1 MTTKVTPVQLLRSE
15 VLNKRPDP
23 QKLLPGQGAVNTDST
38 QPGLFFAD
46 DTGNSLFKVGPCSV
60 GPLPP
65 NDPAIAPIGAP
76 GNTLGE
82 LWLDTRGLFPTLAT
96 NIVAGETYRIN
107 TVGTTNF
114 VAIGASNNSVGIIF
128 TATGPGTGN
137 GTVTDADVLAP
148 YPQLRVWDGTSWIS
162 AMPYTYANTIVSD
175 TPPTINY
182 YPDGTMWWD
191 SGTGLM
197 YVLYNDGTSRQWT
210 QVSSTP
216 VQ

>member
-23 QKLLPGQGAVNTDST
+23 QRLLPGQGAVNIDST

-46 DTGNSLFKVGPCSV
+46 DTGASLFKVGPCSV
-60 GPLPP
+60 GSLPP
-65 NDPAIAPIGAP
+65 NDPAIAPVGAP

-82 LWLDTRGLFPTLAT
+82 LWLDTTSTFDRPGPT
-96 NIVAGETYRIN
+96 
-107 TVGTTNF
+107 
-114 VAIGASNNSVGIIF
+114 
-128 TATGPGTGN
+128 
-137 GTVTDADVLAP
+137 
-148 YPQLRVWDGTSWIS
+148 LRVWDGAQWID
-162 AMPYTYANTIVSD
+162 AMPYRYANTIVSD
-175 TPPTINY
+175 TEPTLGNH
-182 YPDGTMWWD
+182 PDGTLWWD

-197 YVLYNDGTSRQWT
+197 YVLYNDGSSRQWT